1 LAESEFDVILCD
13 FRMPGLSG
21 MDFYRRIQ
29 SEKPHL
35 VSKIIF
41 ITGDTANLVT
51 RRCIEENNLNILE
64 KPFELP
70 DLIQFIRLVGEKIPG

>member
-1 LAESEFDVILCD
+1 
-13 FRMPGLSG
+13 MPGLSG

-29 SEKPHL
+29 SEKPRL
-35 VSKIIF
+35 APRIVF

-51 RRCIEENNLNILE
+51 RRFIAENDLNILE

-70 DLIQFIRLVGEKIPG
+70 DLIQVIRLVGEKIPG

>member
-1 LAESEFDVILCD
+1 
-13 FRMPGLSG
+13 

-35 VSKIIF
+35 ASKIIF
-41 ITGDTANLVT
+41 ITGDTANLDT
-51 RRCIEENNLNILE
+51 RRFIEENDLTILE

-70 DLIQFIRLVGEKIPG
+70 DLLQAIRLIDEKAPG